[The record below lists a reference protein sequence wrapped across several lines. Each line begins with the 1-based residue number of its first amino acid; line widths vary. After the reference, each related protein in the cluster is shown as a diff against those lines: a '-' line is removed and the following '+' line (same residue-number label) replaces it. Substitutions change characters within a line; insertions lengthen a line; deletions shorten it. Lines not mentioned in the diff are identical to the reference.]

1 MKNKTQP
8 YLAGRFFDSISSG
21 LFMMALPWVMLSE
34 PQMGTFVALVSLSCT
49 AISFLATPFFSTL
62 VDRHSR
68 KALLVLNQWIQSGM
82 ALVVFIAYW
91 LGFESH
97 WLLAFAQLVYWV
109 SSNFAWTT
117 NNAFTQENYQHHEYA
132 KISGQQEIVMQS
144 TTLGAG
150 ALGIV
155 LLEMWGMKEFALF
168 AASASALAAMFYILT
183 PYTQQLRA
191 SKSVAFIA
199 QLKESQQIFRLDPP
213 AFMALFCSLVSLY
226 PALTYLSK
234 LVPIWFSEQGISG
247 DWFAGFNIS
256 FGLGSLLT
264 GFIVTK
270 VLSRASHSHIMFAS
284 MVIVSLAFIGM
295 SFAISPLTILLFTAL
310 FGVFNALNRIAR
322 VNWMHH
328 TVAVHQRGRVD
339 GGISMFSTTIQSL
352 SYVLIAML
360 SHYELTQYGFAI
372 AAVVMVLAV
381 VLMGLLSR
389 DVEPFNDLPPLHA
402 AAK

>member
-34 PQMGTFVALVSLSCT
+34 PKMGTFVALVSLSCT
-49 AISFLATPFFSTL
+49 AISFLTTPFFSTL

-150 ALGIV
+150 YC
-155 LLEMWGMKEFALF
+155 FA
-168 AASASALAAMFYILT
+168 
-183 PYTQQLRA
+183 
-191 SKSVAFIA
+191 
-199 QLKESQQIFRLDPP
+199 
-213 AFMALFCSLVSLY
+213 
-226 PALTYLSK
+226 
-234 LVPIWFSEQGISG
+234 
-247 DWFAGFNIS
+247 
-256 FGLGSLLT
+256 
-264 GFIVTK
+264 
-270 VLSRASHSHIMFAS
+270 
-284 MVIVSLAFIGM
+284 
-295 SFAISPLTILLFTAL
+295 
-310 FGVFNALNRIAR
+310 
-322 VNWMHH
+322 
-328 TVAVHQRGRVD
+328 
-339 GGISMFSTTIQSL
+339 
-352 SYVLIAML
+352 
-360 SHYELTQYGFAI
+360 
-372 AAVVMVLAV
+372 
-381 VLMGLLSR
+381 
-389 DVEPFNDLPPLHA
+389 
-402 AAK
+402 